1 MDDRDVLTEDVVV
14 ESDDAYVEVK
24 AGGEAAETPWV
35 VRVISRFG
43 VVFAVV
49 FALLALFWE
58 KSEGTAPAGNL
69 VDSSGQVVTLAT
81 QMAPV
86 TLVHFWATWCPPC
99 LDEVPAIQRLAE
111 KHSTDH
117 NFSLVMVAVNDDP
130 EKVKTFLGD
139 RFPDNLFDP
148 DWKIA
153 HRFGTRK
160 LPETHLVVRGEVV
173 ESFIGATDWDAPQP
187 RQMIA
192 DALASL

>member
-1 MDDRDVLTEDVVV
+1 MEELETLTEDSP
-14 ESDDAYVEVK
+14 ESEFSELEMATAGDA
-24 AGGEAAETPWV
+24 GTAAPWV
-35 VRVISRFG
+35 MRVVSRYG
-43 VVFAVV
+43 VIFAVAC
-49 FALLALFWE
+49 ALLALFWE

-69 VDSSGQVVTLAT
+69 VDFSGQVVTLGN

-111 KHSTDH
+111 LYADDH

-153 HRFGTRK
+153 HRFDTRK
-160 LPETHLVVRGEVV
+160 LPETHLVVQGQVV
-173 ESFIGATDWDAPQP
+173 ESFIGATNWDAPQP
-187 RQMIA
+187 RQKIVA
-192 DALASL
+192 ALASL